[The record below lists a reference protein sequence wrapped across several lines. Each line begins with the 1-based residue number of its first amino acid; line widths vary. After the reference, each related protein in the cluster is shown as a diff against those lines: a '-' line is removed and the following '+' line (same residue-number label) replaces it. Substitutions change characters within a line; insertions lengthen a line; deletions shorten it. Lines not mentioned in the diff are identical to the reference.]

1 MKDLSPWHL
10 LPKKGTN
17 KQAGEG
23 CQLPNR
29 KQLVCFA
36 LSLCVCCPVCV
47 CAHVACLDDDDV
59 CSKAEAELQSTLSK
73 DVANLCS
80 ALHTIPK
87 ANNANDFMPTIE
99 ITILGDLNS

>member
-23 CQLPNR
+23 CHLPNR
-29 KQLVCFA
+29 RQLVCSFPV
-36 LSLCVCCPVCV
+36 CVLFCV

-59 CSKAEAELQSTLSK
+59 CSKAEPELQSTLSK

-80 ALHTIPK
+80 ALYTIPK